1 MIDFIVCFRLLQLL
15 LMKWEKTPQYKAGI
29 IDKNGKWL
37 VKEKNMSPEQ
47 KKVFSPLVRF
57 AFNLRKLISNLPG
70 GKLASAIIVL
80 KSLREPNQLGESVLD
95 DYPNVDRLIY
105 CSINV
110 LESEFKEIKKE
121 DDGAGD
127 GGSSGDGDVTTT
139 DNIAMFDAPFFY
151 VTRKKDILKKSV
163 RELDGFLESY
173 VIKNENP

>member
-15 LMKWEKTPQYKAGI
+15 LMKWEKTPQYKVGI
-29 IDKNGKWL
+29 IDKDGKWL
-37 VKEKNMSPEQ
+37 VKEKNMTPEQ

-80 KSLREPNQLGESVLD
+80 KSLREPNQLGESVSD
-95 DYPNVDRLIY
+95 NYPNVDRLIY
-105 CSINV
+105 YSINV
-110 LESEFKEIKKE
+110 LEGEFKEIKKE
-121 DDGAGD
+121 DDGAGCD
-127 GGSSGDGDVTTT
+127 GNVTTT

-151 VTRKKDILKKSV
+151 VTRKKDVLKKSV